1 MAKVEFY
8 RHCLQEEDISAVAEV
23 LRSVFLTTGPKTA
36 MFERAFAEYLG
47 VKHVVGVMS
56 CTAGLFLSLEAL
68 EIGPGD
74 EVITTPMTFIATA
87 NTILHAGAKP
97 VFVDVEPETGNID
110 IDRIEAAITKR
121 TKAVMPVHLYGLM
134 ADMHKL
140 DALCKKHE
148 LFILEDAAHAAEA
161 VRDGVRPGN
170 LGHTCSFS
178 FYATKNLTCGEGGAI
193 STNDSALNDKLRW
206 LRQHGM
212 SKSAADRYT
221 GTYQHWDMIGLGFKA
236 NLNDIQSAMLLG
248 QLPRLDAQLKRRE
261 AIAQRYEQAFSK
273 LANVQFP
280 RVAPGAT
287 SARHL
292 FTIWVPPARRDEI
305 LVGMQTRGIGV
316 AVNYRAIHL
325 LTYYREKF
333 GFKPGDFPIAE
344 RIGDS
349 TLTLPLYPDMSDE
362 AVDTVI
368 AAVCEVAR

>member
-8 RHCLQEEDISAVAEV
+8 RHALKEEDIAAAAEV
-23 LRSVFLTTGPKTA
+23 LRGIFLTTGPKTA
-36 MFERAFAEYLG
+36 KFEQAFAEYLG
-47 VKHVVGVMS
+47 VNHVVGVMS

-68 EIGPGD
+68 GIGPGD

-110 IDRIEAAITKR
+110 VARVAAAINGR
-121 TKAVMPVHLYGLM
+121 TKAIMPVHLYGLM
-134 ADMHKL
+134 ADVRKL
-140 DALCKKHE
+140 DELCKKHN
-148 LFILEDAAHAAEA
+148 LFMIEDAAHATEA
-161 VRDGVRPGN
+161 ARDGARPGV
-170 LGHTCSFS
+170 LGHTSCFS
-178 FYATKNLTCGEGGAI
+178 FYATKNLTCGEGGAVA
-193 STNDSALNDKLRW
+193 TNDPELNDKLRW

-236 NLNDIQSAMLLG
+236 NLTDVQAALLLG
-248 QLPRLDAQLKRRE
+248 QLPRLAAQLKRRE
-261 AIAQRYEQAFSK
+261 EVAQRYEQAFCK
-273 LANVQFP
+273 LQNVRFP
-280 RVAPGAT
+280 RVVPGAV

-305 LVGMQTRGIGV
+305 LVALQTRGIGV

-325 LTYYREKF
+325 LSYYRQQF

-349 TLTLPLYPDMSDE
+349 TITLPLYPGISDE
-362 AVDTVI
+362 AVDEVI
-368 AAVCEVAR
+368 SAVSEVAG